1 MADSWAKLLADLK
14 KATTEAKK
22 YSLSE
27 ANKLFNVLNVR
38 DKLLEAHEKAFS
50 KAAIAAYE
58 RGMKSTTLAEF
69 LKDHDVAEA
78 KKNLDTDRRLLVGE
92 IEDLDNYCLACDKT
106 GDMLDKLM
114 DVAAKALKAAAKDK
128 SPDKILAEKMRDA
141 LVVKLKDINEAAAMR
156 FRVEKYL
163 TSFNG
168 QYDKF
173 VAHLLETALKN
184 ADDKKDD
191 ELPQP
196 LVDKKL
202 TAAHNLADAELTKI
216 KDAVKDA
223 EDAKDPKAAALAMK
237 QAQTALAGLSVLSKK
252 YEKVKTDFKKQ
263 IVASKDRKDIESKI
277 KDIVESVDVGRKLC
291 TEAAAKLRK
300 MA

>member
-1 MADSWAKLLADLK
+1 MADSWAKLLADLE
-14 KATTEAKK
+14 KATAEAKK

-27 ANKLFNVLNVR
+27 ATKLFNVLLVR
-38 DKLLEAHEKAFS
+38 DKLLETHEKAFS

-58 RGMKSTTLAEF
+58 RGMKSTTLVEF

-92 IEDLDNYCLACDKT
+92 LDTLEVYCKSCDKT

-114 DVAAKALKAAAKDK
+114 DVAAKAFKAAAKDK
-128 SPDKILAEKMRDA
+128 SADKIAAEKLRDA

-163 TSFNG
+163 TAFNG

-173 VAHLLETALKN
+173 IAHLLETALKK
-184 ADDKKDD
+184 ADEKKDD

-216 KDAVKDA
+216 KEAVKDA
-223 EDAKDPKAAALAMK
+223 QDTKDPKAASLAMK
-237 QAQTALAGLSVLSKK
+237 HAQIAHAGLAVLSKK

-263 IVASKDRKDIESKI
+263 ITASKDRKDIESKI
-277 KDIVESVDVGRKLC
+277 KDIIDSADIGKKLI
-291 TEAAAKLRK
+291 TDAAAKLKK